1 VLTATQFHPGPG
13 GERRRPESFPNQGSF
28 PSSSSCSSLAWL
40 RKVVSAA
47 ALLGRIS
54 ACSPWSSKSNN
65 FLFQEI
71 KKWIFATN

>member
-40 RKVVSAA
+40 RKVVSACSA
-47 ALLGRIS
+47 AGKNLLALQKIKKN
-54 ACSPWSSKSNN
+54 ALI
-65 FLFQEI
+65 FLFQ
-71 KKWIFATN
+71 

>member
-40 RKVVSAA
+40 RKVVSA
-47 ALLGRIS
+47 LQRCWEES
-54 ACSPWSSKSNN
+54 ACSPSLQK
-65 FLFQEI
+65 I
-71 KKWIFATN
+71 KFKFI